1 MEESQAKEV
10 LEMTIIEIEA
20 AAIAVSLFVGI
31 ILAMYAGHKLSKRIE
46 KEVKK

>member
-1 MEESQAKEV
+1 MNEIQAA
-10 LEMTIIEIEA
+10 I
-20 AAIAVSLFVGI
+20 IAVSIFVGV